1 MTTYRMLAGMA
12 LAAGLALFANDVAA
26 QPEEIVTTGAYV
38 HEGSGMTLPAAVG
51 AWQRIDVY
59 RYDTLATDV
68 SASYRLEQPNGS
80 VLATT
85 YVYPMPGGWTTDP
98 TVRAKACRA
107 EYERRKTEVVT
118 YYDDVDVLAEMD
130 AQPPQG
136 GDFDPGHWASFAYET
151 EIAGRD
157 QPARSE
163 LHVFCYIGGPWA
175 FEYRIT
181 RPADLEAT
189 KAIAAFMI
197 GLAWTVD
204 EGR

>member
-1 MTTYRMLAGMA
+1 MGMIRTIGGA
-12 LAAGLALFANDVAA
+12 VLAAGLVLAASGAAA
-26 QPEEIVTTGAYV
+26 QPEEIGTGGPYV
-38 HEGSGMTLPAAVG
+38 HEGSGMTLPVAVG
-51 AWQRIDVY
+51 AWRRIDVY

-68 SASYRLEQPNGS
+68 SASYRLDQPNGS

-98 TVRAKACRA
+98 TARAKACRA
-107 EYERRKTEVVT
+107 EYETRKNEVVT
-118 YYDDVDVLAEMD
+118 YYDDVQVLSEMD

-136 GDFDPGHWASFAYET
+136 GDFDPGRWASFSYET
-151 EIAGRD
+151 EVSGRD
-157 QPARSE
+157 QPVRSE
-163 LHVFCYIGGPWA
+163 LYVFCYVGGPWA

-197 GLAWTVD
+197 GLAWTVE